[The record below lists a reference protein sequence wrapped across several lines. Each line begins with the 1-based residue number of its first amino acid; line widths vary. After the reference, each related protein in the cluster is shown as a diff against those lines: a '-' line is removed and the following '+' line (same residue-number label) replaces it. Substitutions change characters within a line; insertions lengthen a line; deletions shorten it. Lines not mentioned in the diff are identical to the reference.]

1 MRLTRKLRIELAKWQ
16 HIGKRGLWLTF
27 VFSLFL
33 VVSFVSFCFLPL
45 VPLLLVIPLSFWLFH
60 SLLLAIRSRRTE
72 DSSLRLTEDLL
83 LHQLGSHDPE
93 KRRAALEA
101 LLQKGNEAVPL
112 LLKVLSD
119 DYDPEHGA
127 NDWSEI
133 YKCRLAAEGLG
144 RLKAKGAVRLLL
156 EALQDGDAGLRATA
170 AWALGEIGDPQAI
183 PALLALLADP
193 TPFVKPLEL
202 ATFKD
207 TNRLARFLAIPSE
220 ICPLQTVE
228 QVALQALRRL
238 GEGELAETFQ
248 QVLAGKTEA
257 LEQLR
262 NWLPSH
268 RSVLCQALSQVL
280 HSQNASAAAQAA
292 WALGELQL
300 VEALPTLEKMVVS
313 WKTPLPLWR
322 ACYAAVGKLRPLSLL
337 PRAVDY
343 RAIDTATLPTI
354 PDPSATPT
362 DLLPRAAPPEEK
374 GEPQQ

>member
-1 MRLTRKLRIELAKWQ
+1 MRLTRKLRTELAKWQ
-16 HIGKRGLWLTF
+16 HIGKRSLWLTF
-27 VFSLFL
+27 MFSLFL
-33 VVSFVSFCFLPL
+33 ALSFCAFLL
-45 VPLLLVIPLSFWLFH
+45 VPLLVIVSLPFWLFYFL
-60 SLLLAIRSRRTE
+60 SSAIRSRKTE
-72 DSSLRLTEDLL
+72 DSSLRPTEDPL

-144 RLKAKGAVRLLL
+144 RLKAKEAVEPLL
-156 EALQDGDAGLRATA
+156 EALQDGDTGLRATA

-183 PALLALLADP
+183 PALLALLADS
-193 TPFVKPLEL
+193 TPFIDPSERAAFKQSEQP
-202 ATFKD
+202 ATHYS
-207 TNRLARFLAIPSE
+207 IPAE

-228 QVALQALRRL
+228 QVALQALRKL
-238 GEGELAETFQ
+238 GEGELAETFR
-248 QVLAGKTEA
+248 QVLTGNAEA

-268 RSVLCQALSQVL
+268 RSVFCQALCQAL
-280 HSQNASAAAQAA
+280 HSQNTPAAARAA
-292 WALGELQL
+292 WVLGELQL
-300 VEALPTLEKMVVS
+300 VEALPTLEKVMRS
-313 WKTPLPLWR
+313 WTIPLSLWR
-322 ACYAAVGKLRPLSLL
+322 ACYGAVEKLRPLSLL
-337 PRAVDY
+337 PRGVDY
-343 RAIDTATLPTI
+343 RVKDTATLPAV

-374 GEPQQ
+374 GEQQ